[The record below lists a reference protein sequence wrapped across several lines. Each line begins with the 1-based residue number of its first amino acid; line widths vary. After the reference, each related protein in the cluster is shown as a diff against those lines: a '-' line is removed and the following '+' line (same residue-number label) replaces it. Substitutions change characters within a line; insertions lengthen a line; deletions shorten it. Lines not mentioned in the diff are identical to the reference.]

1 MTRHPKQPHPPAPK
15 SAGNGPPEVPDTAL
29 VLPGFEGIE
38 QRLASDSDPIRI
50 AALSEALAYGREG
63 FQKIMEIVRTET
75 GPVQWAAYDL
85 LWNKSDEAVK
95 QKLVKYSP
103 LRSQVGADY
112 SKLRD
117 LLEAHQWK
125 KADLETRRMMLWVAG
140 ADKRDSLL
148 TQQDI
153 EEFPCTDLRTI
164 NKLWV
169 QHSAGRFGFSAIARI
184 YQEMGQNYALL
195 ADKVG
200 WREGDKWLG
209 YEDLIFEYR
218 APIGHL
224 PISWVVPNSSVSF
237 WVARFAGAGWGL
249 LLARAKSCNL

>member
-1 MTRHPKQPHPPAPK
+1 MTRQPKQPHPRAPQSNDPPQPPEPAPFL
-15 SAGNGPPEVPDTAL
+15 A
-29 VLPGFEGIE
+29 GFEGVE
-38 QRLASDSDPIRI
+38 QRLASDSDPVRI
-50 AALSEALAYGREG
+50 AALPEALDYGREG
-63 FQKIMEIVRTET
+63 FQKILEIVRTET

-125 KADLETRRMMLWVAG
+125 KADWETRRMMLLVAG

-153 EEFPCTDLRTI
+153 EQFPCIDLRTI

-169 QHSAGRFGFSAIARI
+169 QNSAGRFGFSAIARI
-184 YQEMGQNYALL
+184 YKETGLDYAKL
-195 ADKVG
+195 ADRVG
-200 WREGDKWLG
+200 WRRGDKWLG
-209 YEDLIFEYR
+209 YENLIFEYR

-224 PISWVVPNSSVSF
+224 PISWVVPSSSLSY
-237 WVARFAGAGWGL
+237 WVARFAGAGWAL